1 VSSPTIWSSG
11 HYEAVAEHIANIATD
26 VIDAVERRL
35 PLREAML
42 VDLACGTGSAALAA
56 AARGARVT
64 AVDITPKLIAI
75 STQRAEVAGRS
86 LTWVTADASDT
97 GLPDRSFDAIVS
109 NMGTIFVE
117 PTGQVTEFGRL
128 LKAGGVLAFSS
139 WVHDAANPFFSPIVS
154 VLGAPPSS
162 GYSPDQWGDAAT
174 ITARLSTDFD
184 DVEIEAAVHTWQ
196 FASLDAAMRFLTGE
210 SPMHVSVLGNID
222 QAQHD
227 RLVAAF
233 ETAMRAHAD
242 ADGAISFDSPYVV
255 VTARRR

>member
-1 VSSPTIWSSG
+1 MTSPTIWSSG
-11 HYEAVAEHIANIATD
+11 HYEAVADRIARIAAE
-26 VIDAVERRL
+26 VIDAAERRL

-64 AVDITPKLIAI
+64 AVDFTPNLIAI
-75 STQRAEVAGRS
+75 GAHRAEVAGRS

-97 GLPDRSFDAIVS
+97 GLPDRSFDAVVS

-139 WVHDAANPFFSPIVS
+139 WVHDTANPFFSPILS

-174 ITARLSTDFD
+174 TTAPP
-184 DVEIEAAVHTWQ
+184 AAEPPKS
-196 FASLDAAMRFLTGE
+196 ASGAA
-210 SPMHVSVLGNID
+210 
-222 QAQHD
+222 
-227 RLVAAF
+227 
-233 ETAMRAHAD
+233 
-242 ADGAISFDSPYVV
+242 
-255 VTARRR
+255 

>member
-1 VSSPTIWSSG
+1 MSSPTIWSSG
-11 HYEAVAEHIANIATD
+11 HYEAVAERIANIAGD
-26 VIDAVERRL
+26 VIEAVERRL
-35 PLREAML
+35 PLREAVL

-75 STQRAEVAGRS
+75 GTKRAEVAGRS

-97 GLPDRSFDAIVS
+97 GLPDRSFDAAVS

-117 PTGQVTEFGRL
+117 PTGQVIEFARL

-139 WVHDAANPFFSPIVS
+139 WVHDTANPFFSPILS

-174 ITARLSTDFD
+174 TTARLSTDFD
-184 DVEIEAAVHTWQ
+184 DVEIEPAVHTWQ
-196 FASLDAAMRFLTGE
+196 FASLDAAMRFLTNE
-210 SPMHVSVLGNID
+210 SPMHVSVLGNVD

-227 RLVAAF
+227 QLLTAF

-242 ADGAISFDSPYVV
+242 ADGHVSFDSPYVV

>member
-1 VSSPTIWSSG
+1 MSSPTIWSSG
-11 HYEAVAEHIANIATD
+11 RYEAVAERIADIATE
-26 VIDAVERRL
+26 VIDAAERRV
-35 PLREAML
+35 PLREAVL

-64 AVDITPKLIAI
+64 AVDITPELIAI
-75 STQRAEVAGRS
+75 GTQRAHVAGRS

-97 GLPDRSFDAIVS
+97 GLPERSFDAVVS

-117 PTGQVTEFGRL
+117 PSRQVAEFGRL
-128 LKAGGVLAFSS
+128 LKADGVLAFSS
-139 WVHDAANPFFSPIVS
+139 WVHDTVNPFFNPILS

-174 ITARLSTDFD
+174 TTARLSTDFD
-184 DVEIEAAVHTWQ
+184 DVEIEPAVHTWQ
-196 FASLDAAMRFLTGE
+196 FATLEAAMRFLTNE
-210 SPMHVSVLGNID
+210 SPMHVSVFGNVD

-227 RLVAAF
+227 ELVTAF
-233 ETAMRAHAD
+233 ETAMRAHVD
-242 ADGAISFDSPYVV
+242 ADGHVAFDSPYVV